1 MEEIRSHFTALCQA
15 TRMAIDPSSRYSLQA
30 VLTRKEGTTSR
41 EEYKYERCSHLASH
55 YNRAQNPKMNRQPDT
70 SSISLT
76 TLTPSE
82 FVEGISQLL
91 YRFVPSLTRRGG
103 LMLLDFLYI
112 SSTVESRSMEAG
124 STRIRLEVW
133 KGPAKMY
140 IVPP

>member
-30 VLTRKEGTTSR
+30 VLTRKEGLLV
-41 EEYKYERCSHLASH
+41 YKYERCSHLASH
-55 YNRAQNPKMNRQPDT
+55 YNRAQTPKMNRQPDT

-103 LMLLDFLYI
+103 LMLLDFLYQ
-112 SSTVESRSMEAG
+112 
-124 STRIRLEVW
+124 
-133 KGPAKMY
+133 
-140 IVPP
+140 